1 MQAMRTRIFKNGSS
15 MAVRLPKA
23 FRLEAGEATIRRE
36 GGNIIITPRQ
46 KTLGNFVEQLRAS
59 GQGLSDDFTTEGP
72 LGEDVPRLEFD

>member
-15 MAVRLPKA
+15 MAVRLPKE

-46 KTLGNFVEQLRAS
+46 RTIGDLLDALSEIGP
-59 GQGLSDDFTTEGP
+59 LSDDFTTDGP
-72 LGEDVPRLEFD
+72 LGEDVPRLELD